1 MKPSAPKMI
10 TWWISVILVV
20 IGILGKLKTIPG
32 ISADMAFWLV
42 VIGFVLLA
50 ISNFVKGL

>member
-32 ISADMAFWLV
+32 ISADMAFWLSRYW
-42 VIGFVLLA
+42 IC
-50 ISNFVKGL
+50 ITCNS

>member
-32 ISADMAFWLV
+32 ISADMSFWLV

-50 ISNFVKGL
+50 IANLVKGL